1 MLELSEACNM
11 LKYVRAL
18 TWHLL
23 PGFYFADSRAI
34 LEQNT
39 EIDKESLALFARN
52 ERPHDDV

>member
-1 MLELSEACNM
+1 MLQLSEACNM

-23 PGFYFADSRAI
+23 PSFYLADSRAI

-39 EIDKESLALFARN
+39 EIDKEILALFARN

>member
-1 MLELSEACNM
+1 M

-23 PGFYFADSRAI
+23 SGFYLADSRAI
-34 LEQNT
+34 MEHNT
-39 EIDKESLALFARN
+39 EIDKESLALFVRN